1 MVPVVQ
7 AIGENADKIVIQGT
21 TVQRL
26 PEDRWRVSF
35 QIAPAEAGAKLA
47 GIGPLELRCCLKRG
61 EDYLT
66 ETWVHRVIP

>member
-1 MVPVVQ
+1 VPVVQ
-7 AIGENADKIVIQGT
+7 AVGENADKIVIQGT

-35 QIAPAEAGAKLA
+35 QIAPAVAGTKLA
-47 GIGPLELRCCLKRG
+47 ATGPVELRCCLKRG